1 MITKIKQEDNLARY
15 NGPVCKLC
23 RREGEKLFLKGERC
37 FSPKCAFERRSYAPG
52 MHGRQAQYRRKES
65 DYSLQLRAKQKA
77 RRIYGVYERQFRRY
91 FREAQR
97 QKGLTGVNLLI
108 LLESRLDNVVYRL
121 GFASS
126 RAQARQLVRHGH
138 FDVNGRKTNIPSY
151 LVKPGDIIAVR
162 EFSRGN
168 MYFKEVSQIL
178 DDDRIPAWLS
188 LDPTNLTG
196 KVVDLPSRDDIDVS
210 LNEQLIVEYY
220 SR

>member
-1 MITKIKQEDNLARY
+1 MARY
-15 NGPVCKLC
+15 NGPVCRLC

-65 DYSLQLRAKQKA
+65 DFALQLRAKQKA
-77 RRIYGVYERQFRRY
+77 RRLYGIYERQFRRY

-121 GFASS
+121 GFSSS
-126 RAQARQLVRHGH
+126 RAQARQIVLHGH

-151 LVKPGDIIAVR
+151 LVKPGDIITVR
-162 EFSRGN
+162 DISRGKT
-168 MYFKEVSQIL
+168 YFKEVSQIL
-178 DDDRIPAWLS
+178 DDKQVPAWLS
-188 LDPTNLTG
+188 LDSTNLAG
-196 KVVDLPSRDDIDVS
+196 KMVDLPSRDDIDVS
-210 LNEQLIVEYY
+210 INEQLIVEYY